1 MTTVLGA
8 LLLVIAAGYFL
19 YKVYVSYSSAG
30 GTDFEL
36 PVNDG
41 AMFPP
46 VMAVAGLY
54 LILNACEI
62 DWAWWVYVAIWLV
75 LTPVAWGVIR
85 LSQEIG
91 DREL

>member
-1 MTTVLGA
+1 VLGA

-54 LILNACEI
+54 LILNAYEI
-62 DWAWWVYVAIWLV
+62 DWPWWGYLAIGLV
-75 LTPVAWGVIR
+75 LMLVAWGVIR
-85 LSQEIG
+85 LSQELG